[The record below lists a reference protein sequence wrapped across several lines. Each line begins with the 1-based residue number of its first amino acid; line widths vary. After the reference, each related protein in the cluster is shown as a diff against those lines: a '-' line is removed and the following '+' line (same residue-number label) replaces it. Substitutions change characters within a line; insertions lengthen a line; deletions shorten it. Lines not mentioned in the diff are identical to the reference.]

1 MDYKIIDIEGVGDV
15 YAEKL
20 QAAGINKV
28 SQLLDKCAAP
38 KGRKELAEATGIS
51 EKLILR
57 WTNHADLF
65 RINGVG
71 PQFAELLEAA
81 GVDTVKEFRHRVA
94 ENLQPKLVEVN
105 EQKNIC
111 NRVPAVVEVQKMIDQ
126 AKELEPKMTY

>member
-1 MDYKIIDIEGVGDV
+1 MNYKIIDIEGVGDV

-20 QAAGINKV
+20 IAAGINTV
-28 SQLLDKCAAP
+28 EQLLDKCAAP
-38 KGRKELAEATGIS
+38 AGRKALAEATEIS

-81 GVDTVKEFRHRVA
+81 GVDTVKELRHRVPANLAAKLEEVNA
-94 ENLQPKLVEVN
+94 EKKLVR
-105 EQKNIC
+105 
-111 NRVPAVVEVQKMIDQ
+111 RVPTEAEVAKMVDQ
-126 AKELEPKMTY
+126 AKELPPMVTY

>member
-20 QAAGINKV
+20 IAAGINKV
-28 SQLLDKCAAP
+28 SELLEKCAAP
-38 KGRKELAEATGIS
+38 KGRKALAEATGIS
-51 EKLILR
+51 ETLILK

-94 ENLQPKLVEVN
+94 ENLQPKLEETN
-105 EQKNIC
+105 AAKNIC
-111 NRVPAVVEVQKMIDQ
+111 NRVPAVSEIQKMIDQ

>member
-1 MDYKIIDIEGVGDV
+1 MDYKIVDIEGVGEV

-20 QAAGINKV
+20 VAAGINKV
-28 SQLLDKCAAP
+28 SELLEKCAAP
-38 KGRKELAEATGIS
+38 KGRKELAEATEIS

-57 WTNHADLF
+57 WTNHADLL
-65 RINGVG
+65 RIDGVG
-71 PQFAELLEAA
+71 PQFAELLEKA

-105 EQKNIC
+105 EQYHIC
-111 NRVPAVVEVQKMIDQ
+111 GRVPALSEVQKMIDQ

>member
-20 QAAGINKV
+20 MAAGINKV
-28 SQLLDKCAAP
+28 SELLEKCAAP

-51 EKLILR
+51 EKFILK

-105 EQKNIC
+105 DQKNIC
-111 NRVPAVVEVQKMIDQ
+111 NRVPAVIEVQKMIDQ

>member
-1 MDYKIIDIEGVGDV
+1 MDYKIIDIEGVGEV

-20 QAAGINKV
+20 IAAGIEKV
-28 SQLLDKCAAP
+28 SQLLDMCAAP
-38 KGRKELAEATGIS
+38 KGRKELAEKTGIS
-51 EKLILR
+51 EKQILR

-94 ENLQPKLVEVN
+94 ENLQPKLAELN
-105 EQKNIC
+105 EQRHIC
-111 NRVPAVVEVQKMIDQ
+111 GRVPAVSEVQKMIDQ
-126 AKELEPKMTY
+126 AKELEPRMTY

>member
-20 QAAGINKV
+20 VAAGIEKV
-28 SQLLDKCAAP
+28 SQLLEKCAAP
-38 KGRKELAEATGIS
+38 KGRKELAEATGIN

-71 PQFAELLEAA
+71 PQFAELLEKA
-81 GVDTVKEFRHRVA
+81 GVDTVKEFRHRLA
-94 ENLQPKLVEVN
+94 ENLQPKLAEIN
-105 EQKNIC
+105 EQFHIC
-111 NRVPAVVEVQKMIDQ
+111 GRTPVVSEIQKMIDQ
-126 AKELEPKMTY
+126 AKELEPTMTY